1 MKNKIIWYTAWV
13 FDLFHI
19 GHLNILKKAKS
30 MCDELIVAVTTD
42 EYTYIRKGKYPI
54 IPYEERAEIIASM
67 RYVDSV
73 ISQDIDSLED
83 FVSYSLRAQREL
95 GFDIVFKWSDAEW
108 SEKWTRLEEEFR
120 KINVQIIFFPYTK
133 TVSTT
138 LLIKKLWEY

>member
-83 FVSYSLRAQREL
+83 FVSYSLRVQREL

>member
-1 MKNKIIWYTAWV
+1 
-13 FDLFHI
+13 
-19 GHLNILKKAKS
+19 
-30 MCDELIVAVTTD
+30 
-42 EYTYIRKGKYPI
+42 
-54 IPYEERAEIIASM
+54 
-67 RYVDSV
+67 
-73 ISQDIDSLED
+73 
-83 FVSYSLRAQREL
+83 L

>member
-1 MKNKIIWYTAWV
+1 
-13 FDLFHI
+13 
-19 GHLNILKKAKS
+19 
-30 MCDELIVAVTTD
+30 MCDELIVTVTTD

-95 GFDIVFKWSDAEW
+95 GFDIVFK
-108 SEKWTRLEEEFR
+108 
-120 KINVQIIFFPYTK
+120 
-133 TVSTT
+133 
-138 LLIKKLWEY
+138 